1 MSLSIAGQAHSSISR
16 RRLVGTAS
24 GLALAAVGGH
34 ANARQSDHIPLPPEA
49 KTTPVD
55 QPASQG
61 GGPEP
66 LARLLSFLPAAML
79 HADEGYGAIPW
90 YYANIAQQFAA
101 LGLHHDADGPDVAS
115 GPLIPATQPL
125 YLAANVFR
133 FAFNEELVDAIGFE
147 PLGVDQTVLA
157 GAPPNQLSLFRG
169 EFDTD
174 RMEAAWEAS
183 GYERGESSTGVTTW
197 TIGPDG
203 EYELTNPIQSMVLAT
218 MNNLALIDGEVIVAA
233 GTMDLLEEALATF
246 VAGEGSAALDPD
258 FGLSLDALPETTVSA
273 MAVRWGSE
281 NRPDPVEGAP
291 EMPSYTALLLGIGA
305 GTVDDDFWSEDGGAT
320 PMADQSDGIGV
331 AYARLVMSSAADAE
345 TALEVVEE
353 RWTTLSSVT
362 NGQPYTDLMEI
373 REMSVDGNIA
383 QIDFTIIWTTS
394 IWVTMLLSRD
404 AIPFQP

>member
-1 MSLSIAGQAHSSISR
+1 MSLSTAGPAYSSISR

-34 ANARQSDHIPLPPEA
+34 AKARQSDHIPLPPEA

-66 LARLLSFLPAAML
+66 LSRLLSFVPAAML

-90 YYANIAQQFAA
+90 YYADIAQQFAA
-101 LGLHHDADGPDVAS
+101 LGLHHDSNGPDIDGEHWA
-115 GPLIPATQPL
+115 PATFPL
-125 YLAANVFR
+125 YLAARVFQ
-133 FAFNEELVDAIGFE
+133 FALNEELVDAIGFQ
-147 PLGVDQTVLA
+147 PLGVNQTILA
-157 GAPPNQLSLFRG
+157 GMPPNQLSLFRG
-169 EFDTD
+169 EFDANKV
-174 RMEAAWEAS
+174 EAAWEES

-203 EYELTNPIQSMVLAT
+203 EYELTNAIQSMVLSN
-218 MNNLALIDGEVIVAA
+218 MNNLALVDNEVIVAA
-233 GTMDLLEEALATF
+233 GTMDLLEEALATY
-246 VAGEGSAALDPD
+246 ASEEDSAALDPD
-258 FGLSLDALPETTVSA
+258 FGLSLNALPETTVSA

-291 EMPSYTALLLGIGA
+291 EMPPYTALLLGVEAGA
-305 GTVDDDFWSEDGGAT
+305 VAPGFDPNGTPAAVPDSVDA
-320 PMADQSDGIGV
+320 GV
-331 AYARLVMSSAADAE
+331 AFARLVMDSAEDAE

-353 RWTTLSSVT
+353 RWTTLNSIRT
-362 NGQPYTDLMEI
+362 ELPYTDLMEI
-373 REMSVDGNIA
+373 RDSSVEGNIA
-383 QIDFTIIWTTS
+383 QIDFTMLGTPSVWL
-394 IWVTMLLSRD
+394 TMVLSRD